1 MKDNAI
7 TLSAIGLITLI
18 GNWIGFGI
26 KPLEA
31 LPGMAILVAIAI
43 LGWWISKVIPV
54 KIESPT
60 VVWISLLALLLTSPI
75 FPGHE
80 ILTKV
85 TNKVNFMAL
94 TTPVLSYA
102 GLSLGKDIN
111 TFKKLGFRIVV
122 ISLLVYTGTFLFA
135 TGFAQIVLKL
145 NGTI

>member
-1 MKDNAI
+1 MKNNAI

-31 LPGMAILVAIAI
+31 LPGMAVLVGIAI
-43 LGWWISKVIPV
+43 LGWWISKNIPV

-80 ILTKV
+80 MLTRV
-85 TNKVNFMAL
+85 TNKVNFMAI

-102 GLSLGKDIN
+102 GLSLGKDID
-111 TFKKLGFRIVV
+111 TFKKLGFRIVI

>member
-1 MKDNAI
+1 MKYNAI

-43 LGWWISKVIPV
+43 LGWWISTIIPV

-80 ILTKV
+80 MLTKV
-85 TNKVNFMAL
+85 TDKVNFMAL

-102 GLSLGKDIN
+102 GISLGKDIN
-111 TFKKLGFRIVV
+111 TFKKLGFRIVI